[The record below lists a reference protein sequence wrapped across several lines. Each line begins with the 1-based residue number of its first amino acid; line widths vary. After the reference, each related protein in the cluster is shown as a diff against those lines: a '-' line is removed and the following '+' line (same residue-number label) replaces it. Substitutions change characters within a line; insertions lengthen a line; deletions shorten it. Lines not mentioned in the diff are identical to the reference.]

1 MSNKNYK
8 ATKEFINEVR
18 NCQYSGGTL
27 MNMMENRFKA
37 FAKAGYPERLIN
49 MTKLQAKMGEDKYG
63 NNLFGCVLSEIPAHI
78 NSRWLNNS
86 ILAHNDKEWYES
98 YRFLTY
104 TFPEINPSDYKE
116 VHKMFDDF
124 MRTLNEPLILCA

>member
-37 FAKAGYPERLIN
+37 FAKAGYPERFIN